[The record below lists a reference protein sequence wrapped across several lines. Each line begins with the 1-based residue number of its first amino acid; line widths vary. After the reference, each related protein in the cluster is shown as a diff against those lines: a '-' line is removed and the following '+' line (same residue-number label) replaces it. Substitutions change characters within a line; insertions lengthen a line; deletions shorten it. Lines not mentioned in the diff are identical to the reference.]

1 MGGSEA
7 MAEKAHAGVGF
18 PPPLVFLGFV
28 LLGPLIERFVAV
40 PRLSVPWPVGA
51 AVTLAGVVLLAAAQ
65 RLFFRR
71 GENPAPWTPTGAI
84 VDTGLYAWTRNPMYL
99 AMTIIAIGL
108 SLLLESWL
116 SLALTAVAV
125 IVIQTQV
132 IAREERYLS
141 ATFGEPYDDYRRRV
155 RRWL

>member
-1 MGGSEA
+1 
-7 MAEKAHAGVGF
+7 MAEKAHADVGF

-28 LLGPLIERFVAV
+28 LLGPLIERFVPL
-40 PRLSVPWPVGA
+40 PRLALPWLVGA
-51 AVTLAGVVLLAAAQ
+51 AVMLAGVALLAAAQ

-84 VDTGLYAWTRNPMYL
+84 VDAGLYAHTRNPMYL

-125 IVIQTQV
+125 IVIRTQV
-132 IAREERYLS
+132 IAREERYLR
-141 ATFGEPYDDYRRRV
+141 ATFGAAYSDYCRRV